1 MADVFTRSKSAPAIH
16 NKNKVID
23 RDEDDDLHA
32 SNGNV
37 GRNGRGVNGTA
48 KSNGAAS
55 ASNGN
60 YDSED
65 SDNEGPKDGDKV
77 RPQQKVPFRYLECY
91 YHAFSNTN
99 LWSQLNVNRSTIV

>member
-37 GRNGRGVNGTA
+37 GRNGGGVNGTA

-65 SDNEGPKDGDKV
+65 SDNEGPKDGDIKSHGSRKGQRMADIKSV
-77 RPQQKVPFRYLECY
+77 ALGK
-91 YHAFSNTN
+91 A
-99 LWSQLNVNRSTIV
+99 

>member
-1 MADVFTRSKSAPAIH
+1 MIPLFTFDPNMADVFTRSKSAPAIH

-37 GRNGRGVNGTA
+37 GRNGGGVNCTA
-48 KSNGAAS
+48 KSNGVALAT
-55 ASNGN
+55 NGN

-77 RPQQKVPFRYLECY
+77 RLQQKVPFRYF
-91 YHAFSNTN
+91 HFS
-99 LWSQLNVNRSTIV
+99 